1 MMHQDYL
8 TVARDDL
15 LERLRGGSLLINDT
29 VSVPLQGSVISS
41 HSIIGF
47 QQGVALQVQ
56 ARHVDSVP
64 VIERLKLLT
73 ASGVVVA
80 EKAVQ
85 IFSDG
90 AQFLTVTF
98 VVQVKGGF

>member
-1 MMHQDYL
+1 MMHQDYV

-41 HSIIGF
+41 HPIIGF
-47 QQGVALQVQ
+47 QQGIALQVQ
-56 ARHVDSVP
+56 ARHVDAVP
-64 VIERLKLLT
+64 VITHLKLLT

-80 EKAVQ
+80 EKSVQ